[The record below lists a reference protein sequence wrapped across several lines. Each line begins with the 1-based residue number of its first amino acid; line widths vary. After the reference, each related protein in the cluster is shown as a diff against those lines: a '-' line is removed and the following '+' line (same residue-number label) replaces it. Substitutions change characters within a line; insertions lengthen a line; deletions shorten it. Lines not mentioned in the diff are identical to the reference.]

1 MGTPRRNVVIISIRQ
16 RSCLER
22 GNLKKLTIIGG
33 GPAGYA
39 AALYASNFDLEVTLI
54 ESDTLGGTCLNRG
67 CIPAKYWLHVA
78 ELNHEIETSSDFGIN
93 INEKTIDWAKT
104 AEKRFEII
112 NNLVSGIGMLLNSK
126 KVNVLEGWGTI
137 KDKNSVLVKKADGEE
152 IVLES
157 DFILLATGSKPRS
170 IPNIEID
177 NEYVI
182 TSDSALNWEQPPNKV
197 CVIGAGAIGCEFA
210 SLLNDLGSEVT
221 VVELAKEIL
230 PGLDKR
236 TSGELRK
243 QLSKRGVNFKLGT
256 SVDSVNDKSVYF
268 SDGDNENF
276 ECVLVAVGR
285 APLTENIGLEEVGIK
300 INNGFVEANLQTL
313 QTAVE
318 NIYAL
323 GDIVDG
329 TPQLAHVAFA
339 EAISSV
345 THIAT
350 GDNSPI
356 NYDAI
361 PYVVYTRPELAE
373 VGVNSDK
380 AKDLGIKINQSQ
392 HSFAGIGRAMIQNQN
407 EGLVKVYSEENG
419 PIVGASVCGPAAGEM
434 IHELMYMIG
443 WEALPEEAS
452 EFIHAHPTLSEAIGE
467 SLMSLS
473 GRGLH

>member
-137 KDKNSVLVKKADGEE
+137 KDKNSVLVKKADGKE

-256 SVDSVNDKSVYF
+256 SVDSVNDKTVNF
-268 SDGDNENF
+268 SDGENENF

-300 INNGFVEANLQTL
+300 VNNGFVEANLQTL
-313 QTAVE
+313 QTSVE

-356 NYDAI
+356 NYNSI

-373 VGVNSDK
+373 VGINSEK

-434 IHELMYMIG
+434 IHELMYMVG

-473 GRGLH
+473 GKGLH